1 LFESSQIK
9 QYVIVGRKKPTTLD
23 PEPKIFKTKLFASNV
38 VVAKS
43 RFFYF
48 LGNLKRVKRSN
59 GEILSIQ
66 EVFEKN
72 PNTVKNFAVLIKY
85 DSRTGT
91 HSMYK
96 EYRDVTVN
104 GAIEQMYAEMAGR
117 HRARKS
123 SIQIVAVNTITA
135 KQCKRPATIQYLK
148 SNIRFPRTVAIPRAS
163 SKQFRTTF
171 VYQRPNVFAL

>member
-66 EVFEKN
+66 EV
-72 PNTVKNFAVLIKY
+72 
-85 DSRTGT
+85 
-91 HSMYK
+91 
-96 EYRDVTVN
+96 
-104 GAIEQMYAEMAGR
+104 
-117 HRARKS
+117 
-123 SIQIVAVNTITA
+123 QII
-135 KQCKRPATIQYLK
+135 
-148 SNIRFPRTVAIPRAS
+148 SNAFFPQS
-163 SKQFRTTF
+163 
-171 VYQRPNVFAL
+171 